1 MRGFWSIAVLLC
13 TPVVVEAQAALM
25 EPPEFPL
32 TQSGPRAVLSGRGCF
47 YLASG
52 TIAPGDVD
60 WVQVLI
66 PRASTLTIVD
76 VDFPVNGGFSAV
88 LASVV
93 GGMTWFNISDGNTSR
108 DAFCGL
114 SATTNPVGST
124 RDSAVSLG
132 ATGRNTVI
140 DIAVTGA
147 EDTGFVGAHSRNFNY
162 DLWVYAETV
171 ACTRDTDCDDGI
183 ACTVDLCDVATGN
196 CSSDA
201 DDALCDN
208 GRFCDGVEY
217 CDPLRGCRS
226 GLRPDCDD
234 GVDCTIDDC
243 DSVTD
248 QCVSLPDDG
257 FCDNGTF
264 CDGEEW
270 CDAVRDCQSGDPPD
284 CDDGVSCTVDQCDLD
299 LDACVHDPV
308 DALCDDG
315 SFCTGVET
323 CDALRD
329 CQPGTPPDCDDGV
342 DCTIDSCDPA
352 TGACTHEPDDRRCD
366 NGVFCDGAETCSA
379 VRGCQPGPRPDCDDG
394 VSCTADE
401 CDPAIDACV
410 HRVDHA
416 FCDDGVFCNGVEAC
430 DPLNDCQPGTPP
442 DCDDGVACT
451 VDACDQRLDQCVHA
465 PDDRACDN
473 GVFCDGAETC
483 DAVAGCMSGT
493 DPCSGQFCRESD
505 EQCVECRNDADCDD
519 GDFCNGAETC
529 DKDGSCR
536 DGTPPC
542 PPGLVCN
549 PGARQCEGR
558 AFALDIKPNACPNR
572 VIPSEQGYLTMA
584 ILGSPGADVRKINK
598 SSIRVARVDS
608 VGGAVAPNEGP
619 PGPHSSFED
628 VGTPFDGPACGCSA
642 RAGDGQLDLALR
654 FSVAAVVTGLR
665 LDKAPPETPIELR
678 ITGRLL
684 DGTPFQATDCITIG
698 GNGGRP
704 NAPR

>member
-1 MRGFWSIAVLLC
+1 MRGFWSVAVLLC
-13 TPVVVEAQAALM
+13 TPVVVEAQAALV
-25 EPPEFPL
+25 EPLEFPL
-32 TQSGPRAVLSGRGCF
+32 TQSGPRAVLSGEGCF

-52 TIAPGDVD
+52 TITPGDVD

-66 PRASTLTIVD
+66 PRATTLTIVD
-76 VDFPVNGGFSAV
+76 VDFPANSGFSAV

-93 GGMTWFNISDGNTSR
+93 GGTTGFNISDNNSSR

-147 EDTGFVGAHSRNFNY
+147 EDTGFVGAHSRSFSY
-162 DLWVYAETV
+162 DVWVYTESV
-171 ACTRDTDCDDGI
+171 PCTSDSECNDGV
-183 ACTVDLCDVATGN
+183 ACTVDHCDVATGV
-196 CSSDA
+196 CSNDVN
-201 DDALCDN
+201 DALCDN
-208 GRFCDGVEY
+208 GRFCDGEEF
-217 CDPLRGCRS
+217 CDAVRGCRS
-226 GLRPDCDD
+226 GPPPDCDD

-270 CDAVRDCQSGDPPD
+270 CDAVRDCQPGDPPD

-308 DALCDDG
+308 DTLCDDG
-315 SFCTGVET
+315 LFCTGVET
-323 CDALRD
+323 CD
-329 CQPGTPPDCDDGV
+329 
-342 DCTIDSCDPA
+342 
-352 TGACTHEPDDRRCD
+352 
-366 NGVFCDGAETCSA
+366 
-379 VRGCQPGPRPDCDDG
+379 VRLGCQ
-394 VSCTADE
+394 
-401 CDPAIDACV
+401 
-410 HRVDHA
+410 
-416 FCDDGVFCNGVEAC
+416 F
-430 DPLNDCQPGTPP
+430 GTRP

-451 VDACDQRLDQCVHA
+451 VDTCDPRWEQCVHA
-465 PDDRACDN
+465 PDDHACDN

-483 DAVAGCMSGT
+483 DAVAGCVSGT
-493 DPCSGQFCRESD
+493 DPCPERFCRESD
-505 EQCVECRNDADCDD
+505 DQCVECLNDVDCDD

-542 PPGLVCN
+542 PPGLVCD
-549 PGARQCEGR
+549 PDARRCEGG
-558 AFALDIKPNACPNR
+558 AYALDIKPNTCPNR
-572 VIPSEQGYLTMA
+572 VISSEQGYLTMA

-598 SSIRVARVDS
+598 SSIRVTRVDG

-654 FSVAAVVTGLR
+654 FSIPTLMSALR
-665 LDKAPPETPIELR
+665 LDQDPPETPIDLR

-698 GNGGRP
+698 GNGRRP

>member
-1 MRGFWSIAVLLC
+1 MRQFWSIAMFLC
-13 TPVVVEAQAALM
+13 TQVAVQAQPALV
-25 EPPEFPL
+25 EPPEFPM
-32 TQSGPRAVLSGRGCF
+32 TQSGPRAVLSGQGCF

-52 TIAPGDVD
+52 MIAPGDVD

-88 LASVV
+88 LALAV
-93 GGMTWFNISDGNTSR
+93 GGTTGFNIGDSNSSR

-147 EDTGFVGAHSRNFNY
+147 EDTGFIGAHSRSFEY

-171 ACTRDTDCDDGI
+171 ACTGDTDCDDGI
-183 ACTVDLCDVATGN
+183 ACTEDRCDVATGG
-196 CSSDA
+196 CSSNA

-217 CDPLRGCRS
+217 CDPMRGCRS
-226 GLRPDCDD
+226 GPRPDCDD
-234 GVDCTIDDC
+234 SVDCTIDDC

-264 CDGEEW
+264 CDGGEW
-270 CDAVRDCQSGDPPD
+270 CDAVRACQPGDPPD

-299 LDACVHDPV
+299 LDACVHDLV

-315 SFCTGVET
+315 LFCTGVET
-323 CDALRD
+323 CDALLD
-329 CQPGTPPDCDDGV
+329 CQPGMP
-342 DCTIDSCDPA
+342 
-352 TGACTHEPDDRRCD
+352 
-366 NGVFCDGAETCSA
+366 
-379 VRGCQPGPRPDCDDG
+379 PDCDDG

-401 CDPAIDACV
+401 CDPVMDACV
-410 HRVDHA
+410 HGVDHA

-451 VDACDQRLDQCVHA
+451 VDACDPRWDQCVRA

-473 GVFCDGAETC
+473 GVFCDGAEIC
-483 DAVAGCMSGT
+483 DAVAGCVSGT
-493 DPCSGQFCRESD
+493 DPCPRQFCRESD
-505 EQCVECRNDADCDD
+505 DQCVECLNDVDCDD

-529 DKDGSCR
+529 DADGSCS
-536 DGTPPC
+536 DGAPPC
-542 PPGLVCN
+542 PPGMVCN
-549 PGARQCEGR
+549 PDARRCEGG
-558 AFALDIKPNACPNR
+558 AFALDVKPNTCPNR
-572 VIPSEQGYLTMA
+572 VMSSEQGYLTMA

-598 SSIRVARVDS
+598 SSIRVARVDD
-608 VGGAVAPNEGP
+608 VGEAVAPNEGP
-619 PGPHSSFED
+619 PGPRSTVED
-628 VGTPFDGPACGCSA
+628 VGTPFDGPACGCNA
-642 RAGDGQLDLALR
+642 NAGDGQLDLALR
-654 FSVAAVVTGLR
+654 FSVAAVRTGLR
-665 LDKAPPETPIELR
+665 LDQAPPETPIELR
-678 ITGRLL
+678 IAGRLL

-698 GNGGRP
+698 GNGRRP
-704 NAPR
+704 NGQR